1 MHHPRIL
8 VVDDLPSK
16 LAYLASLTQ
25 SACPKSEVIQATSAQ
40 EAFRIIEV
48 LGRDQ
53 VQAGVIDFDLGSGY
67 DGGDV
72 IGRLRQNNR
81 CAWIT
86 LATARSESSFEEEAR
101 SVALAAGADEA
112 LSTYQEDFESRLSGV
127 LALAA

>member
-1 MHHPRIL
+1 MFKPRIL

-48 LGRDQ
+48 LGRDG
-53 VQAGVIDFDLGSGY
+53 VQAGVIDFDLGGGY

-72 IGRLRQNNR
+72 IGKIRQGNPF
-81 CAWIT
+81 ADIA
-86 LATARSESSFEEEAR
+86 LATARSESSFEEEAKP
-101 SVALAAGADEA
+101 VALAAGADEA
-112 LSTYQEDFESRLSGV
+112 LSTEQEDFESRLSGV